1 MRRAT
6 APARTGEP
14 VSRPGPHG
22 SVQTPRP
29 RTLLLDSAATL
40 RLIGEVVADELDELS
55 PGELPPCAELRMGAA
70 GRGRKMPRMADPPPA
85 PPRAARAELIAL
97 VQWLR
102 ESRTILAAV
111 APPGA
116 GCARPPE
123 ASAWAALAASVDR
136 VLARLDELGAGED
149 AAGPGLAHALRAAIG
164 EQLLGVLGHLRP
176 EHAAAQQLDDASGV
190 LQEMERRF
198 TRLAALLD
206 LAAAPGSLPPAGR

>member
-55 PGELPPCAELRMGAA
+55 PDELPPCAELRMGA
-70 GRGRKMPRMADPPPA
+70 
-85 PPRAARAELIAL
+85 
-97 VQWLR
+97 
-102 ESRTILAAV
+102 
-111 APPGA
+111 A

-136 VLARLDELGAGED
+136 VLARLDELGAGEN

-176 EHAAAQQLDDASGV
+176 EHAAAQQLDDASGM